1 MIQYYIE
8 KLLLNLA
15 LFFLKLSYLA
25 KVPKYNPNRPSST
38 HEYYKEWV
46 KEYLKNFKERIQN
59 YEE

>member
-25 KVPKYNPNRPSST
+25 KVPKYNPRKPSTT
-38 HEYYKEWV
+38 HEYYSESV
-46 KEYLKNFKERIQN
+46 KEYLKNFKESIKN